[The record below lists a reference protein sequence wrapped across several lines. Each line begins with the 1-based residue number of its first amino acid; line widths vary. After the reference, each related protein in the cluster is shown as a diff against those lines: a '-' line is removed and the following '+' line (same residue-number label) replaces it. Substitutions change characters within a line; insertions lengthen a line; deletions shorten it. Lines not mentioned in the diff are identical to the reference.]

1 MQVSV
6 ATDIRSLRALLSKRN
21 ELLTTSGLTTAPF
34 ASCAKLTSKVAAL
47 QRSLKTAEEQVYTLK
62 KELDL
67 ASAAGASGGK
77 RDSVSGVSSSISDK
91 KILELQEQLSNLQT
105 ELNKEL
111 RGKSND
117 KDQILTLRDRVAEL
131 ESLLAARTKERDQ
144 TVQKEFDLAKET
156 ERQQDVISDVKAML
170 QHVNTELEEHKQR
183 LAAAEKQRDSALQDA
198 DQLTQRLIRMQEEQ
212 AAKMQALFEMEEQML
227 QQKKIQDRGVAAARI
242 DTASVRDL
250 SKSTGRAGSCCVP
263 NRPARKTDA
272 HAGEVYACSASPSG
286 NLIATCSGD
295 DTVKLW
301 DPRTLTNTVTLGM
314 RGGAGAAQFCVDWSS
329 DDNLVASCGSEKSI
343 RVFKTREPSGL
354 KHTLTGH
361 TDKLYVCR
369 FTTDNRSLVSGGYD
383 RTLRLWDIAK
393 GSSKWTAFVPSS
405 INDLCLPND
414 GSARAVSGHVD
425 NVVRI
430 WDLGRNGECVHE
442 ITGLHSQPVT
452 SVCISPVNQWELLSN
467 SRDDTLKIV
476 DLRMCSPRTC
486 SAAALVH
493 HVTLPPTGTLRAP
506 RCSSTA
512 SATAS
517 PGTGLASAP
526 TGSSLRRAAQ
536 TLACA

>member
-183 LAAAEKQRDSALQDA
+183 LAAAEKPLMRSQACMHSCA
-198 DQLTQRLIRMQEEQ
+198 RM
-212 AAKMQALFEMEEQML
+212 
-227 QQKKIQDRGVAAARI
+227 DPVSRRGRPYSTCSMGAAA
-242 DTASVRDL
+242 
-250 SKSTGRAGSCCVP
+250 CCVLLTRSSRWQTATAQVP
-263 NRPARKTDA
+263 PCYQGGELVHRTPLLPA
-272 HAGEVYACSASPSG
+272 
-286 NLIATCSGD
+286 
-295 DTVKLW
+295 
-301 DPRTLTNTVTLGM
+301 PRALAPLTRM
-314 RGGAGAAQFCVDWSS
+314 
-329 DDNLVASCGSEKSI
+329 
-343 RVFKTREPSGL
+343 
-354 KHTLTGH
+354 
-361 TDKLYVCR
+361 
-369 FTTDNRSLVSGGYD
+369 
-383 RTLRLWDIAK
+383 
-393 GSSKWTAFVPSS
+393 
-405 INDLCLPND
+405 
-414 GSARAVSGHVD
+414 
-425 NVVRI
+425 
-430 WDLGRNGECVHE
+430 
-442 ITGLHSQPVT
+442 PVT
-452 SVCISPVNQWELLSN
+452 SVRVGPTCTVSW
-467 SRDDTLKIV
+467 RTLKG
-476 DLRMCSPRTC
+476 
-486 SAAALVH
+486 
-493 HVTLPPTGTLRAP
+493 LPPGMRSTVRSVAY
-506 RCSSTA
+506 SSVRHRPA
-512 SATAS
+512 
-517 PGTGLASAP
+517 
-526 TGSSLRRAAQ
+526 RRAQRAGSVSGWSRSG
-536 TLACA
+536 A